1 MKKVLLMFFLI
12 IFQEVFSK
20 EVLASCNFKT
30 ANYIDELSV
39 PNSIK
44 NIDIKLNLS
53 NFFLRTIKIP
63 KKKMKYVENEKISR
77 IKANPKLRDI
87 L

>member
-1 MKKVLLMFFLI
+1 MNI
-12 IFQEVFSK
+12 IK
-20 EVLASCNFKT
+20 
-30 ANYIDELSV
+30 
-39 PNSIK
+39 PNP
-44 NIDIKLNLS
+44 NIDFKLNLS